1 MGFKIQHRSESR
13 WEQKIDCKSAK
24 DHGVCI
30 KTKELGNSRSQVLM
44 LEAGKI
50 DLVFQESVG
59 GAESQ

>member
-1 MGFKIQHRSESR
+1 M
-13 WEQKIDCKSAK
+13 
-24 DHGVCI
+24 CI